1 MADLFKEVLPA
12 ILQTKKNVLQT
23 EEDVKQYHAFIVN
36 IALSYYTDC
45 ILYSNE
51 MNMYPGLDGELQFH
65 YYLNNIRSM
74 KRKYQSWQKAEVNKD
89 LESIKEYFG
98 FSNEKAKQ
106 ALRVLNDE
114 QITLIKEKTNK
125 GGVTKNDSNRKHG

>member
-12 ILQTKKNVLQT
+12 ILQTKKNVLETNQ
-23 EEDVKQYHAFIVN
+23 DVKEYKPFIVN
-36 IALSYYTDC
+36 KALSYYTDC
-45 ILYSNE
+45 ILYANE
-51 MNMYPGLDGELQFH
+51 MNMYPGLDNELQFQ

-89 LESIKEYFG
+89 LEPIKEYFG

-106 ALRVLNDE
+106 ALRVLSDE
-114 QITLIKEKTNK
+114 HITLIREKTNK
-125 GGVTKNDSNRKHG
+125 GGVTKK